1 MDSVINKLTE
11 IEDAASAIVE
21 HAQEQKSVLD
31 REYEEKRKA
40 FDAELE
46 EKTQAQIQAIRDG
59 LEEEKERLMKGQAD
73 GNAGLT
79 AQLRQEYEANHTRY
93 AREILARITEV

>member
-21 HAQEQKSVLD
+21 HAQEQKAVLD

-46 EKTQAQIQAIRDG
+46 ERPRHRSRPSGTDWRRRRSG
-59 LEEEKERLMKGQAD
+59 L
-73 GNAGLT
+73 
-79 AQLRQEYEANHTRY
+79 
-93 AREILARITEV
+93 